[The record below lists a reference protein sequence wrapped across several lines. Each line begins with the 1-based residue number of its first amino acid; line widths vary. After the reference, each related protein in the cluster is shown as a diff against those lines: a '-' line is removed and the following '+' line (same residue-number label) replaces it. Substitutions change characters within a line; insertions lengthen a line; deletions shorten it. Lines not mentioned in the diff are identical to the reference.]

1 MSAAL
6 PLEGRLALRYLGARS
21 GARIPSF
28 GTLVAAFGIVV
39 GVAVMLI
46 VLAVMN
52 GFNVELKERLLA
64 VTAHATLTG
73 LEGPLANW
81 RDVQREAAAQPHV
94 LAAAPY
100 VEERALLAHGT
111 RVSGALV
118 RGIVPADEQRIGSLG
133 RHVQGGEL
141 ESLVPGGYSVLLGKG
156 LAATLGV
163 AVGDR
168 LVLAAANGTATPAG
182 VMPRLRRLT
191 VAGLIDSGLYEFDQ
205 NVAVIELEDA
215 ARIFRLGDAVT
226 GVELKVDDP
235 FAAGSIVHQVAVG
248 LGGGFFISDWG
259 RQHENFFR
267 SIATTKTIMFT
278 LLLAVMAI
286 AAFNVVA
293 TLVMLV
299 REKRSD
305 IAILRT
311 LGLTPASLLA
321 VFLAQGTAIG
331 IVGTGLGVAL
341 GVLAAD
347 HLPWLLHALEALV
360 GTRLFDAKVYFVE
373 ELPSVVDWGDV
384 ARIASIAFVLSSVA
398 TLYPAWRAARTQP
411 AEALRH
417 D

>member
-1 MSAAL
+1 MSAL
-6 PLEGRLALRYLGARS
+6 PIEGRLAVRYVRARS

-28 GTLVAAFGIVV
+28 GTLVAALGILI
-39 GVAVMLI
+39 GVAVMII

-52 GFNVELKERLLA
+52 GFDVELKQRILA

-73 LEGPLANW
+73 LEGPMQDW
-81 RDVQREAAAQPHV
+81 RAIAREAARQPHV
-94 LAAAPY
+94 LAAAPF
-100 VEERALLAHGT
+100 VEERGLLARGS

-118 RGIVPADEQRIGSLG
+118 RGIVPAEERRLG
-133 RHVQGGEL
+133 TLAEHLSRGRL
-141 ESLVPGGYSVLLGKG
+141 EDLVPGAYRVLLGKA
-156 LAATLGV
+156 LAEELKVGV
-163 AVGDR
+163 GEQ
-168 LVLAAANGTATPAG
+168 LVLAAPNGTATPAG
-182 VMPRLRRLT
+182 VVPRLRRLT
-191 VAGLIDSGLYEFDQ
+191 VAGLIDSGLYEFDR
-205 NVAVIELEDA
+205 NVAIVELGDA
-215 ARIFRLGDAVT
+215 ARVFRLGSAVT
-226 GVELKVDDP
+226 GIGLKLDDP
-235 FAAGSIVHQVAVG
+235 FAAAGIVRRVAVG

-278 LLLAVMAI
+278 LLLAVLAI

-311 LGLTPASLLA
+311 LGLTPASLVA
-321 VFLAQGTAIG
+321 VFALQGTMIAVLG
-331 IVGTGLGVAL
+331 VVLGVAL

-347 HLPWLLHALEALV
+347 HLPAMLHALEALS

-373 ELPSVVDWGDV
+373 ELPSVVDYADV
-384 ARIASIAFVLSSVA
+384 AKIATIAFALSALA